1 MSTATEKP
9 WQWVKEGILTVSSK
23 RSLGN
28 LLKQLTGRSLT
39 WVVIVHRI
47 IPQGEERAK
56 TDYYVYGVKD
66 IQQQI
71 LGRGINPK
79 SPLRDAFKLQDIGTS
94 FPIRQRADWDG
105 LTTYHL
111 FLFEPLWETPYGR
124 AVVLDAWDQ
133 VVAVGTKYYQQAF
146 FYGPQQHTRLYD
158 PLDTHRSFPGDE
170 DEDSTPNDRV
180 TLSAQTQR
188 EIQIGEIGLI
198 DFKLEV
204 AEEANPLDAAI
215 TTTLPDSDEARIRVV
230 ASTESEAVTILG
242 ARVKTVGLPS
252 PNLPICGDF
261 ELEALQAGQARI
273 ALSFRMG
280 GTELGV
286 ITLVTEGVAVPP
298 RPERAMGMARAMNR
312 DPADDTALDLLV
324 ECKNEGNRIWYE
336 YKLNS
341 EALGLNY
348 LTVKSRPLLAEN
360 DSSDHTLITYVQ
372 RLYQRVTPE
381 LRSGVEVQRF
391 KNRLAAIGV
400 EMGNELFA
408 PEVTKVLWPLRDK
421 IKLIKL
427 TSWEPYIPWE
437 LIRLQHPDTLEVDD
451 RFLCEYGLIRS
462 EQGQSS
468 PRELSLKDWAYLAA
482 DYPCGSMKSVGEEVS
497 YFREDLPQAGIQPQ
511 AIPPDFD
518 PLMEALRTAAFDVLH
533 ISCHGEAEHDWIGNS
548 RLIIGDKSCSGGTRL
563 ITVDPTDFKY
573 EIQSSKGFRER
584 RPIVFLNGCET
595 ARIGANLTTW
605 GGWPKVFNQVGAS
618 VFVGTSWPV
627 RDKPASN
634 FSKAFYDAL
643 QSGQTLAEAA
653 TAARLEAKNAGDA
666 SWLAFKVYG
675 NPRACKS

>member
-1 MSTATEKP
+1 MSTATENP
-9 WQWVKEGILTVSSK
+9 WQWFKEGILTVSSK

-28 LLKQLTGRSLT
+28 LLKQLTGSSLA
-39 WVVIVHRI
+39 WVVIVHRV

-56 TDYYVYGVKD
+56 TDYYVYEVKD
-66 IQQQI
+66 LKKQT

-79 SPLRDAFKLQDIGTS
+79 STLEEALKLQDIGAS
-94 FPIRQRADWDG
+94 YPIRQREDWDG
-105 LTTYHL
+105 LTTYHPSL
-111 FLFEPLWETPYGR
+111 SESMEETPPGR

-133 VVAVGTKYYQQAF
+133 VVAVGTYLGMQTKSPIQK
-146 FYGPQQHTRLYD
+146 D
-158 PLDTHRSFPGDE
+158 PYRSFPGDE
-170 DEDSTPNDRV
+170 DTDSTPSDRV

-188 EIQIGEIGLI
+188 EIQIGEIGLV

-204 AEEANPLDAAI
+204 AEGANPLDTAI
-215 TTTLPDSDEARIRVV
+215 TTTLPTSGEDRIRVI
-230 ASTESEAVTILG
+230 ASTESQAVKIVG
-242 ARVKTVGLPS
+242 SRVKTVGLPS
-252 PNLPICGDF
+252 PGQPIRGDF
-261 ELEALQAGQARI
+261 ELEAVQTGQARI

-286 ITLVTEGVAVPP
+286 ITLVTEGVAVSP

-324 ECKNEGNRIWYE
+324 ECKREGNRIWYE

-341 EALGLNY
+341 EELGLNY
-348 LTVKSRPLLAEN
+348 LTVKSQPLLAEN
-360 DSSDHTLITYVQ
+360 DSSNNTLINYVQ

-381 LRSGVEVQRF
+381 LRSVEDVQRF
-391 KNRLAAIGV
+391 QNRLAAIGV
-400 EMGNELFA
+400 EMGHELFA
-408 PEVTKVLWPLRDK
+408 PEVTQVLWPLRDK
-421 IKLIKL
+421 IKLIRL

-451 RFLCEYGLIRS
+451 KFLCEYGLIRS

-468 PRELSLKDWAYLAA
+468 PRELALEDWAYLAA
-482 DYPCGSMKSVGEEVS
+482 DYPCGSMKSVGAEVS
-497 YFREDLPQAGIQPQ
+497 YFRDDLPQAGIQPQ

-548 RLIIGDKSCSGGTRL
+548 RLIIGDKSGPGGTSL
-563 ITVDPTDFKY
+563 IAVDPTDLKY

-595 ARIGANLTTW
+595 GADL
-605 GGWPKVFNQVGAS
+605 GESDDLG
-618 VFVGTSWPV
+618 
-627 RDKPASN
+627 R
-634 FSKAFYDAL
+634 
-643 QSGQTLAEAA
+643 LAQ
-653 TAARLEAKNAGDA
+653 G
-666 SWLAFKVYG
+666 V
-675 NPRACKS
+675 